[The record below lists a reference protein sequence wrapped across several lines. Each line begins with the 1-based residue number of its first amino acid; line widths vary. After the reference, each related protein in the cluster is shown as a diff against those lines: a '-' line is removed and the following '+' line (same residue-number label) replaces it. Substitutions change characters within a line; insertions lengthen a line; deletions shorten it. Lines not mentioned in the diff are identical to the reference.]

1 MLTYIVMNMLE
12 DFFFIIIKSTK
23 IIRDQQTSFLT
34 LTFDKYNFN
43 MSFNFFSNKR
53 KVIPSKITF
62 TEPTKPAL
70 KNKES
75 LSTSTDESQKNKKQK
90 TISPDSDT
98 TATDASAASSSTDN
112 NAMETEN
119 ISSTNISTDWSEDV
133 MSLDASNNN
142 KSGEFENS
150 LLTLNNPAAET
161 ASQNK
166 SASTTRKGIS
176 ETDQTNDVE

>member
-34 LTFDKYNFN
+34 LTLDKINFK

-53 KVIPSKITF
+53 KVTPSKITF

-75 LSTSTDESQKNKKQK
+75 LSTSTDESQKNKKLK
-90 TISPDSDT
+90 TINLDSDS
-98 TATDASAASSSTDN
+98 TATESSAANSSTNN
-112 NAMETEN
+112 NAMDTET
-119 ISSTNISTDWSEDV
+119 ISSTNISTDWSEDA
-133 MSLDASNNN
+133 MTLDVTNKD
-142 KSGEFENS
+142 KSGVFENS
-150 LLTLNNPAAET
+150 LLT
-161 ASQNK
+161 
-166 SASTTRKGIS
+166 
-176 ETDQTNDVE
+176 

>member
-1 MLTYIVMNMLE
+1 
-12 DFFFIIIKSTK
+12 
-23 IIRDQQTSFLT
+23 
-34 LTFDKYNFN
+34 

-75 LSTSTDESQKNKKQK
+75 LSTSTKKKKKKKKQK
-90 TISPDSDT
+90 TTSPDSDT

-119 ISSTNISTDWSEDV
+119 ISSTNISTDWSEDA
-133 MSLDASNNN
+133 MTLDASNNN

-150 LLTLNNPAAET
+150 LLTLNKPAAET
-161 ASQNK
+161 ASQNQ
-166 SASTTRKGIS
+166 SASTTEKGIS
-176 ETDQTNDVE
+176 ETDQTNDVEFIQVPRLTKFFATIPADKIAGNRPDQQIRS